1 MKEVKL
7 TFHNNDLRSYID
19 VDLCSQCPR
28 QDDKGCCGYYS
39 PVFYP
44 SDFAYLIRHQPELL
58 EEILSLSQIT
68 VLDASVTVNHTVEE
82 PGYRCY
88 FHNTEGGC
96 RLPQLMRESVCR
108 HFVCPGITWEQDEKF
123 RHWQY
128 FFSRLSD
135 YEIELNNKISEQLK
149 SEGLSLRD
157 RENHPFF
164 FKRLLEIFDKETAVI
179 PDFIDKLGKEE
190 SLSLVCEIKYGEDWI
205 L

>member
-7 TFHNNDLRSYID
+7 TFHNNGLRSYID

-44 SDFAYLIRHQPELL
+44 SDFAYLIHHQPELL

-68 VLDASVTVNHTVEE
+68 VLDASVTVNHTVEG
-82 PGYRCY
+82 PGYHCH

-108 HFVCPGITWEQDEKF
+108 HFVCPGIPWEQDEKF
-123 RHWQY
+123 KHWKD

-149 SEGLSLRD
+149 SERLSLRN
-157 RENHPFF
+157 RESRPLFF
-164 FKRLLEIFDKETAVI
+164 QRLLEIFDQETVI
-179 PDFIDKLGKEE
+179 MPDFIDKLNKEE
-190 SLSLVCEIKYGEDWI
+190 SLSLVCELKYGEDWI

>member
-7 TFHNNDLRSYID
+7 TFHNNGLRSYID

-68 VLDASVTVNHTVEE
+68 VLDASITVNHTVED

-108 HFVCPGITWEQDEKF
+108 HFVCPGIPWEQDEKF
-123 RHWQY
+123 KHWKD

-149 SEGLSLRD
+149 SERLSLRN
-157 RENHPFF
+157 RESRPLF
-164 FKRLLEIFDKETAVI
+164 FKRLLEIFDQETVII
-179 PDFIDKLGKEE
+179 PDFIDKLNKEE